1 MNKKDFAEIKPQLTS
16 VEHGREPS
24 LRAIIYNYYESQG
37 GWKLGKEF
45 TDNYINEWLKL
56 YNERNEQ

>member
-1 MNKKDFAEIKPQLTS
+1 MNKKDFTQIKPQLTS
-16 VEHGREPS
+16 VEHGSEPD
-24 LRAIIYNYYESQG
+24 LRAIIYHYYE

-45 TDNYINEWLKL
+45 TDKYINEWLKL

>member
-1 MNKKDFAEIKPQLTS
+1 MNKKDFAEIKPQPTS

-24 LRAIIYNYYESQG
+24 LRAIIYDYYESHG

-45 TDNYINEWLKL
+45 TDKYINEWLKL
-56 YNERNEQ
+56 YNERTKE